1 MGTRWYIVFGS
12 SPTHLQQLARRIRS
26 GKSIEWTINSEAQPV
41 DNVAFYMINP
51 ICAIIAVGV
60 VKDWPE
66 KERSGYWRGHYM
78 ASIGHIQGLKRP
90 IFMRDLRRSFPAW
103 GWLKWPQRSTAVPD
117 RFVPRFVKLLRV
129 SSRPTRQSF
138 DLAEQEGFT
147 AESRVTRRGRSRR
160 LRELALE
167 RARGVCAACGRN
179 YSTVLGGLGCAVLEV
194 HHRKQLAASRS
205 PRVTRVQDLAV
216 VCANC
221 HRLIHI
227 NPRKPLP
234 VEELRRRL
242 QADARRSR

>member
-1 MGTRWYIVFGS
+1 MGTRWYIVFGT
-12 SPTHLQQLARRIRS
+12 PPMHFEQLKQCERS
-26 GKSIEWTINSEAQPV
+26 GRSEEWTINSKAQPG
-41 DNVAFYMINP
+41 DNVAFYMIKP
-51 ICAIIAVGV
+51 TSAIVAVGV
-60 VKDWPE
+60 VEDWPE
-66 KERSGYWRGHYM
+66 KDRDLHWSGHYM
-78 ASIGHIQGLKRP
+78 AFIGNIRMLKERIP
-90 IFMRDLRRSFPAW
+90 IRELRRSFPAW

-129 SSRPTRQSF
+129 SSRPVRQLF

-227 NPRKPLP
+227 NPRKPIP